1 MLYLSRRTAGNL
13 TTQNN
18 KQMVKRLCFAHYVM
32 PRYVKLAFHH
42 AKLSSLCGL
51 IFLYKFNF
59 SGSQVQ
65 QTLQKL

>member
-1 MLYLSRRTAGNL
+1 
-13 TTQNN
+13 
-18 KQMVKRLCFAHYVM
+18 MVKRLCFAHYVM

-51 IFLYKFNF
+51 ILLYKFNF